1 MSTIETLSDVN
12 NTFLSRRELT
22 CDFPGSSGKLKSMEA
37 VDMVTKEFKLDGKVV
52 IPMRLKT
59 HVGMSKVTGTFY
71 VYEDEGLAK
80 KHINPTIFSRL
91 EKTKAKIAE
100 AEKAAADAAAAET
113 PAEEEKQKHQL
124 KRRKQNNA
132 VEKKGNKGS
141 SPKVYGYYKV
151 EGDKVTRTRKIVL
164 DVEKEYTCQNIRIDA
179 HVENVATQNSY
190 NKKN

>member
-100 AEKAAADAAAAET
+100 AEKAVADAAEAPVEEEKTET
-113 PAEEEKQKHQL
+113 PAEEEKT
-124 KRRKQNNA
+124 
-132 VEKKGNKGS
+132 E
-141 SPKVYGYYKV
+141 
-151 EGDKVTRTRKIVL
+151 
-164 DVEKEYTCQNIRIDA
+164 
-179 HVENVATQNSY
+179 
-190 NKKN
+190 

>member
-100 AEKAAADAAAAET
+100 AEKAAEDAAAEAPAEDAAAEAPAEDAAAEA
-113 PAEEEKQKHQL
+113 PAEEEKT
-124 KRRKQNNA
+124 
-132 VEKKGNKGS
+132 E
-141 SPKVYGYYKV
+141 
-151 EGDKVTRTRKIVL
+151 
-164 DVEKEYTCQNIRIDA
+164 
-179 HVENVATQNSY
+179 
-190 NKKN
+190 

>member
-1 MSTIETLSDVN
+1 MIETITDVN

-22 CDFPGSSGKLKSMEA
+22 CDFRGLGGKLKSLEA

-59 HVGMSKVTGTFY
+59 QVGKPTVTGTFY

-100 AEKAAADAAAAET
+100 AAAKEV
-113 PAEEEKQKHQL
+113 PAEEAKEVPAEEAKEVPAEVKADDAPAKEEKTK
-124 KRRKQNNA
+124 
-132 VEKKGNKGS
+132 
-141 SPKVYGYYKV
+141 
-151 EGDKVTRTRKIVL
+151 
-164 DVEKEYTCQNIRIDA
+164 
-179 HVENVATQNSY
+179 
-190 NKKN
+190 

>member
-1 MSTIETLSDVN
+1 MSLIQTLSDVN

-22 CDFPGSSGKLKSMEA
+22 CDFPGLSGKLKSMEA

-59 HVGMSKVTGTFY
+59 HVGMLKVTGTFY

-100 AEKAAADAAAAET
+100 IEKAADETPAEEAVVEKTAET
-113 PAEEEKQKHQL
+113 PAEE
-124 KRRKQNNA
+124 A
-132 VEKKGNKGS
+132 VVEKTAET
-141 SPKVYGYYKV
+141 PAEEAV
-151 EGDKVTRTRKIVL
+151 
-164 DVEKEYTCQNIRIDA
+164 VEKTAETPAEEKI
-179 HVENVATQNSY
+179 
-190 NKKN
+190 K